1 MNEPRHI
8 GLNIIF
14 LEPWMGGM
22 VTYVYQLIPELL
34 ELRPDVR
41 LSVFTNP
48 SARETLAGQPWAD
61 SVELVTHPLVG
72 RKFTRA
78 VSELTVLG
86 TLADRRGV
94 DVLHSLAMITPL
106 RMRAVSVVTVPDL
119 IWWHH
124 RASPSRLTSSI
135 WRLTVPFAARRAARV
150 LTISA
155 ASREDIVKH
164 LRVPRDRIDVALLGP
179 GTLEAAHPTPEAE
192 LRERLDLGTGPI
204 VLAVSTKVAHKNLR
218 RLLDAMAVVHER
230 FPDAVLVLP
239 GRPTEYERD
248 LQQHAAELGL
258 DRAARFL
265 GWLPANDLEGLYH
278 AATCFVFPSL
288 QEGFGLPVLEA
299 MRRGTPVACSN
310 TSSMP
315 EVGGEAVLY
324 FDPLDTDSIAAALAR
339 LLSEPDLRERLTEA
353 GIERQRLFTW
363 RATAEA
369 TFESYSRAYSE
380 SPRSRD

>member
-1 MNEPRHI
+1 MKEPGHI

-22 VTYVYQLIPELL
+22 VTYVYHLVPELL
-34 ELRPDVR
+34 ELRPNVR

-48 SARETLAGQPWAD
+48 SARETLADQPWAD

-72 RKFTRA
+72 RQFTRA
-78 VSELTVLG
+78 VSDLTVVG
-86 TLADRRGV
+86 SLADRRSV
-94 DVLHSLAMITPL
+94 EVLHSLAMITPL

-124 RASPSRLTSSI
+124 PASLSRLTSSI
-135 WRLTVPFAARRAARV
+135 WRTTVPFSARRAARI
-150 LTISA
+150 LTFSK
-155 ASREDIVKH
+155 ASREDIVLH
-164 LRVPRDRIDVALLGP
+164 LRVPEERVDVAPLGP
-179 GTLEAAHPTPEAE
+179 GTLETADPTPEE
-192 LRERLDLGTGPI
+192 DLRERMDLGTGPI
-204 VLAVSTKVAHKNLR
+204 VLAVSTKVPHKNLG
-218 RLLDAMAVVHER
+218 RLLDAMAAVHEQ

-239 GRPTEYERD
+239 GRATEHEHE
-248 LQQHAAELGL
+248 LQEQASRLGL
-258 DRAARFL
+258 DRAVRFL
-265 GWLPANDLEGLYH
+265 GWLSEPDLEGLYRG
-278 AATCFVFPSL
+278 ATCFVYPSL

-324 FDPLDTDSIAAALAR
+324 FDPTDTAAIAAALAR
-339 LLSEPDLRERLTEA
+339 LLSDPELRERLTEA
-353 GIERQRLFTW
+353 GRERQRLFTW

-380 SPRSRD
+380 RT

>member
-1 MNEPRHI
+1 MQEPRHI

-22 VTYVYQLIPELL
+22 VTYVYHLVPELL
-34 ELRPDVR
+34 ELRPDLR

-48 SARETLAGQPWAD
+48 SARETLADQPWAE

-72 RKFTRA
+72 RQYTRA

-86 TLADRRGV
+86 PLADRRGV
-94 DVLHSLAMITPL
+94 DVLHSLAMIAPL

-119 IWWHH
+119 IWWNHP
-124 RASPSRLTSSI
+124 ASLSRLTSSI
-135 WRLTVPFAARRAARV
+135 WRSTVPFAARRAARV
-150 LTISA
+150 LTFST
-155 ASREDIVKH
+155 ASRDDIVLH
-164 LRVPRDRIDVALLGP
+164 LRVPEERVDVAPLGP
-179 GTLEAAHPTPEAE
+179 GTLENADPTPEE
-192 LRERLDLGTGPI
+192 DLRERMDLGTGPI
-204 VLAVSTKVAHKNLR
+204 VLAVSTKVPHKNLG
-218 RLLDAMAVVHER
+218 RLVDAMGAVHEQ

-239 GRPTEYERD
+239 GRATEHEHE
-248 LQQHAAELGL
+248 LQQQARKLGL
-258 DRAARFL
+258 DRAVRFL
-265 GWLPANDLEGLYH
+265 GWLSEPELEGFYR
-278 AATCFVFPSL
+278 AATCFVYPSL

-324 FDPLDTDSIAAALAR
+324 FDPLDTASIADALRR
-339 LLSEPDLRERLTEA
+339 LLSDDDLRRRLSAA
-353 GIERQRLFTW
+353 GLERQRLFTW

-369 TFESYSRAYSE
+369 TLESYARASAGSR
-380 SPRSRD
+380 

>member
-1 MNEPRHI
+1 MNEPGHI

-22 VTYVYQLIPELL
+22 VTYVYHLVPELL
-34 ELRPDVR
+34 ELRPNVR

-86 TLADRRGV
+86 SLADRRRV
-94 DVLHSLAMITPL
+94 DVLHSLAMIAPI

-119 IWWHH
+119 IWWRHP
-124 RASPSRLTSSI
+124 ASLSRLTSSL
-135 WRLTVPFAARRAARV
+135 WRMTVPFAARRAARV
-150 LTISA
+150 LTFST
-155 ASREDIVKH
+155 ASRDDIVTL
-164 LRVPRDRIDVALLGP
+164 LRVPRDRVDVALLGP
-179 GTLEAAHPTPEAE
+179 GTLEAVDSTPEPE
-192 LRERLDLGTGPI
+192 LRESLDLGTGQI
-204 VLAVSTKVAHKNLR
+204 VLAVSTKVPHKNLR
-218 RLLDAMAVVHER
+218 RLLDAMAAVHEH
-230 FPDAVLVLP
+230 FPEAVLVLP
-239 GRPTEYERD
+239 GRPTEHERE

-258 DRAARFL
+258 DRAVRFC
-265 GWLPANDLEGLYH
+265 GWLSASDLEGLYE
-278 AATCFVFPSL
+278 AATCFVYPSL

-324 FDPLDTDSIAAALAR
+324 FDPTDTASIASALAR

-353 GIERQRLFTW
+353 GTERQRMFTW

-369 TFESYSRAYSE
+369 TLESYSRAYSE
-380 SPRSRD
+380 RT